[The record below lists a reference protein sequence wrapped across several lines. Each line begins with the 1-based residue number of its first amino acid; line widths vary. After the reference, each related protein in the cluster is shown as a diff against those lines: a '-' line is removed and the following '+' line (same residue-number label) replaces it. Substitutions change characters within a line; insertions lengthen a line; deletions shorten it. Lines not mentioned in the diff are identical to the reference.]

1 MNVEHCAIPRH
12 RAYRIC
18 VDLYILRLKHLSY
31 HHAFYNKLFQTLF
44 LDQLAWSKANF
55 PLTLKH
61 VHNWFLLR
69 KKHMHSYRA
78 VLSRCYVQCRKSN
91 RWSVNCVDQLSSV
104 YCHLSIVLTSVLS
117 LIATWGWRSCLLS
130 YVMVAAIN
138 RLVRW
143 KNALVAIHIKFTSK
157 KLLMSRQPLNA
168 STRVCVVQCYQILI
182 AQQGDSSYCLVS
194 LSCLSSMVCIVHSFS
209 WWRLSKADRCMLHH
223 LQLVWFV
230 WIQPSTISWN

>member
-44 LDQLAWSKANF
+44 LDQLAWYKANF

-143 KNALVAIHIKFTSK
+143 KNALVAIYLQKALDVMATIERINQSVRCTMLSDF
-157 KLLMSRQPLNA
+157 NC
-168 STRVCVVQCYQILI
+168 STRWLFV
-182 AQQGDSSYCLVS
+182 
-194 LSCLSSMVCIVHSFS
+194 LSGFIVMLTSMVCIVHRFS